1 MSEIL
6 FYKDKNSNL
15 DQQINNIK
23 SSIQNVGF
31 NNTASIYSKSETANV
46 GGEIGWISENSLSQK
61 IVSELKKIK
70 IGEHTDVIKLR
81 NNFLILKIEDKKKTK
96 IETNYEV
103 VLNRMIEYEKNKQLN
118 QYSNIYF
125 NKIKINYSINEF

>member
-1 MSEIL
+1 MKKIIVTGGLGFIGSNLIELLLKKNFYVINIDKGTYSSNLYNTNEFKNEYLLSEIL

-70 IGEHTDVIKLR
+70 IGEHTDVIKH
-81 NNFLILKIEDKKKTK
+81 F
-96 IETNYEV
+96 V
-103 VLNRMIEYEKNKQLN
+103 
-118 QYSNIYF
+118 
-125 NKIKINYSINEF
+125 